1 MREPR
6 RFEFI
11 PILGILFF
19 YCYRMRRVECND
31 CGVKVEEVPWGIG
44 KNELT
49 NTYMQYLA
57 HWAKSFPGRKS
68 P

>member
-1 MREPR
+1 
-6 RFEFI
+6 
-11 PILGILFF
+11 
-19 YCYRMRRVECND
+19 MRRVDCSD

-57 HWAKSFPGRKS
+57 HWAKKLSWKEVALSFRTSWEVEALLGRD
-68 P
+68 